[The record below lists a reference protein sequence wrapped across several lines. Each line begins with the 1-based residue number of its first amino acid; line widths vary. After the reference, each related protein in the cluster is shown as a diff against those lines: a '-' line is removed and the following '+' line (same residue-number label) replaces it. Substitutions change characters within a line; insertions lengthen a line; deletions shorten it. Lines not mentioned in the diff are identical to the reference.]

1 MGKITAEQLEGY
13 LRQAVDPA
21 VLKNLS
27 EEKLAQGIKDMMGSL
42 NAPSAEVEGKK
53 GRGI

>member
-1 MGKITAEQLEGY
+1 MGKITAAQLEDY

-21 VLKNLS
+21 VLKNLP

-42 NAPSAEVEGKK
+42 NAPATEIEGKK
-53 GRGI
+53 GRGM